1 MRKLLT
7 FFVAILAT
15 TALLAQNYDFQV
27 GDLKYRVTSA
37 EEPYTVE
44 VVGCAPDVASVEI
57 PSTVAHQAVAPR
69 PELEAPGAGKVTICV
84 QVIEPLCEG
93 SMVVIPGFL
102 TSWDTG
108 DAIANGQATQLV
120 EGTNNWYAGT
130 FDWQP
135 DYTFKIA
142 HCRPSGMW
150 DWQYQAASG
159 KVLEGDVT
167 PNDGITDDMAINSD
181 NQVIYIRVD
190 AWEASACEKLNEAGT
205 ATFNLTT
212 IGFPAEAQ
220 FAVAGS
226 GLLAGAWAC
235 PPPAEHIMTNLGE
248 GQYTLTLDVPAEFQY
263 KYLVDLYG
271 DGSWQWF
278 SFANYNMPLSL
289 VTNDT
294 ERYDAWSINGKKD
307 IISSENDKN
316 TITYTIIGIGDY
328 AFDYCSS
335 LMSVTI
341 PNTVKYVGYN
351 AFGNCYSLLKTN
363 FTGNIAEW
371 CAIQF
376 ARWGSNPMK
385 QSKNLYI
392 NNVKLQ
398 GELVIP
404 NSVEYV
410 GDHTFAYCEDIDA
423 IQIPSSVVY
432 IGTGAFAYCP
442 SITSIT
448 ISEGVEFIGEEAFS
462 YCSALQYLSIPSSVQ
477 YSVEIFE
484 DFYGKWTEYYNGVYS
499 ILGCDNLKTLIVPAD
514 FFGVNDYQYA
524 KSDLLPYLPEKL
536 EALTINGGNMDH
548 RFGWDFINRNRKSLK
563 HIDFGATESIAEEA
577 FLNFYNLESLILPST
592 IETIPY
598 MAVAECVKLQSI
610 TIPAAVTE
618 IEDRAF
624 ENCRM
629 LSSVN
634 FAKDGALTR
643 IGNWAFYN
651 NHELTNL
658 VIPEGVTEVGH
669 AAFYGCTYL
678 AEMTL
683 PSTVQEIADNGF
695 ALCAKLRRMNVD
707 AMLPPT
713 VAARTFEEVD
723 RSIPVYVPDEVVD
736 IYKAAPVWQEF
747 NIQGKSNAPTGV
759 ENTHSPSPMTDC
771 QKVIHNGQ
779 LLILR
784 DGKTYNVMGQAL

>member
-57 PSTVAHQAVAPR
+57 PSSVVGPYKLAISHESLVMYEGDEFQVEATMGGVIVNAEWTSADEYVATVEDGLIKAINEGATVITAVYNGQIADVR
-69 PELEAPGAGKVTICV
+69 VYVEKGVEELPYLPLPGAGKVTICV
-84 QVIEPLCEG
+84 QVPEPLCEG
-93 SMVVIPGFL
+93 SFVVIPGSL
-102 TSWDTG
+102 TSWNTG
-108 DAIANGQATQLV
+108 DAVSNGQATQLI

-135 DYTFKIA
+135 DYAFKIA
-142 HCRPSGMW
+142 HCKPNGTW
-150 DWQYQAASG
+150 EWVYQAASG
-159 KVLEGDVT
+159 ELLEGDLSYY
-167 PNDGITDDMAINSD
+167 GEITSDMVINSD

-205 ATFNLTT
+205 ATFNLTAVN
-212 IGFPAEAQ
+212 FPATAQ
-220 FAVAGS
+220 FAIAGS
-226 GLLAGAWAC
+226 GLAAGAWAC
-235 PPPAEHIMTNLGE
+235 PPPTEHIMTNLGE

-307 IISSENDKN
+307 IISSENNEN
-316 TITYTIIGIGDY
+316 TITYAVTGINGY
-328 AFDYCSS
+328 AF
-335 LMSVTI
+335 T
-341 PNTVKYVGYN
+341 
-351 AFGNCYSLLKTN
+351 
-363 FTGNIAEW
+363 
-371 CAIQF
+371 
-376 ARWGSNPMK
+376 SN
-385 QSKNLYI
+385 
-392 NNVKLQ
+392 
-398 GELVIP
+398 
-404 NSVEYV
+404 
-410 GDHTFAYCEDIDA
+410 
-423 IQIPSSVVY
+423 
-432 IGTGAFAYCP
+432 P

-448 ISEGVEFIGEEAFS
+448 ISDGVEYIGIEAFS

-477 YSVEIFE
+477 YSFEIFE
-484 DFYGKWTEYYNGVYS
+484 DYYGQWTEYYNGFYS
-499 ILGCDNLKTLIVPAD
+499 ILGCNNLKTLIVPAD

-563 HIDFGATESIAEEA
+563 HIDLGATENLAEEA
-577 FLNFYNLESLILPST
+577 FQNFYNLESLILPST

-598 MAVAECVKLQSI
+598 MAIAECVKLQSI

-634 FAKDGALTR
+634 FAEDGALTR

-695 ALCAKLRRMNVD
+695 ALCGKLKRMNV
-707 AMLPPT
+707 AALVPPT
-713 VAARTFEEVD
+713 VATRTFEEVD

-736 IYKAAPVWQEF
+736 IYKSAPVWQEF

-759 ENTHSPSPMTDC
+759 ENTHSSSPMTDC

-784 DGKTYNVMGQAL
+784 DGKMYSIMGQEL

>member
-1 MRKLLT
+1 MKKLLT

-44 VVGCAPDVASVEI
+44 VVGCDPDVASIEI

-159 KVLEGDVT
+159 KVLKGDVT

-226 GLLAGAWAC
+226 GLLTGAWAC

-294 ERYDAWSINGKKD
+294 EVYDAWSINGKKD
-307 IISSENDKN
+307 IISSENNEN
-316 TITYTIIGIGDY
+316 TITYAVTGINGY
-328 AFDYCSS
+328 AF
-335 LMSVTI
+335 T
-341 PNTVKYVGYN
+341 
-351 AFGNCYSLLKTN
+351 
-363 FTGNIAEW
+363 
-371 CAIQF
+371 
-376 ARWGSNPMK
+376 SN
-385 QSKNLYI
+385 
-392 NNVKLQ
+392 
-398 GELVIP
+398 
-404 NSVEYV
+404 
-410 GDHTFAYCEDIDA
+410 
-423 IQIPSSVVY
+423 
-432 IGTGAFAYCP
+432 P

-514 FFGVNDYQYA
+514 FFGTNENYEEFNVLA
-524 KSDLLPYLPEKL
+524 FLPKHL
-536 EALTINGGNMDH
+536 ESLTINSGDMTHDL
-548 RFGWDFINRNRKSLK
+548 GWDFMNRNRKTLK
-563 HIDFGATESIAEEA
+563 HIDLGATESLAEEA

-695 ALCAKLRRMNVD
+695 ALCAKLKRMNVD
-707 AMLPPT
+707 AILPPT

-784 DGKTYNVMGQAL
+784 DGKMYSIMGQEL